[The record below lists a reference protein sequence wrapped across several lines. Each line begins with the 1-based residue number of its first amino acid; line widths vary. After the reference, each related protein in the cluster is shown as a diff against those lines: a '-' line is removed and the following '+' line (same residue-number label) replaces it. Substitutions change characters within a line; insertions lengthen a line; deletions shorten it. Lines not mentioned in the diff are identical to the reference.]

1 MSTDNKVFVAS
12 DHNGNA
18 FRNYV
23 IRVLE
28 GMDDFEEVDLGPFAY
43 EGKVDYIDY
52 AVKLSKLVLENE
64 GSKGILI
71 CGTGAGMCITANRF
85 PGIRA
90 AVVTGRAT
98 AILSREHNNANVMVL
113 GAWRTSIDELDVI
126 IDAWLTT
133 PFGEE
138 RHVKRLKKLEE
149 LKP

>member
-23 IRVLE
+23 VRILE
-28 GMDDFEEVDLGPFAY
+28 GMDGFECEDLGPFAY

-52 AVKLSKLVLENE
+52 AEKLCRLVLDNP
-64 GSKGILI
+64 GSKGVLI
-71 CGTGAGMCITANRF
+71 CGTGAGMVITANRF

-90 AVVTGRAT
+90 TIIDGRAT
-98 AILSREHNNANVMVL
+98 AILSREHNNSNVMVL
-113 GAWRTSIDELDVI
+113 GAWRTSIDELDGIVE
-126 IDAWLTT
+126 AWLTT

-138 RHVKRLKKLEE
+138 RHVRRLKKLEE